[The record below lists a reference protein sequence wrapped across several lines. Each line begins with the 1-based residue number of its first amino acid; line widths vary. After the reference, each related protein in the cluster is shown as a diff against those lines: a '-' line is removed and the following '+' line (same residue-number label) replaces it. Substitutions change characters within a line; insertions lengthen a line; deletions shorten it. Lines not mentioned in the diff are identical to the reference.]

1 MNKRKY
7 ITKDRV
13 NDIAKFLKESI
24 DWLVKEDQG
33 CCHYNF
39 DENFALYVGWSGGY
53 DMDDA
58 NIIKSPSGQERMENL
73 YTGPWTSGYAID
85 AAVKIRN
92 DWDCSDYE
100 FLDFP
105 WFEGGEG
112 AVWDNGGAMSPNMTD
127 DDYKR
132 EATWFLETYV
142 DMVNAYNRG
151 QILLG

>member
-7 ITKDRV
+7 ITKGRV
-13 NDIAKFLKESI
+13 NEVAKFLKESI

-33 CCHYNF
+33 CCHYNL
-39 DENFALYVGWSGGY
+39 DENFAIYVGWSGGY

-58 NIIKSPSGQERMENL
+58 NIIKSPTNQEQMENL
-73 YTGPWTSGYAID
+73 YTGPWTCSYAID

-92 DWDCSDYE
+92 DWDCADYE

-105 WFEGGEG
+105 WFEGGDGE
-112 AVWDNGGAMSPNMTD
+112 VWDNGGAMSPNMTD
-127 DDYKR
+127 ADYKR
-132 EATWFLETYV
+132 EARWFLETYV
-142 DMVNAYNRG
+142 DMTNAYNRG